1 MFVGHY
7 AVSFWAKRRDRSIP
21 LWVLF
26 IAVQFV
32 DVLWGIFVL
41 TGVEHFRLVPRITE
55 ASPLDLYDMP
65 YTHSLIAVLGWS
77 LVVYGLYRR
86 LGPGDRNSWRPA
98 ALVAFAVFSHW
109 LLDLLVHR
117 PDLPL
122 WDDTIKVG
130 LGLWYHAK
138 VTFIVEVG
146 ALGVTMYLW
155 YRAIRGSVPGWRLLV
170 LFGILAASQ
179 AYSNFGPVAKSTT
192 QFAAMCLG
200 FYFGFA
206 LLSHWCDAP
215 RVRAT
220 S

>member
-7 AVSFWAKRRDRSIP
+7 AVSFWAKRRDPTIP

-26 IAVQFV
+26 IAVQFI

-41 TGVEHFRLVPRITE
+41 TGVEHFRLVPGITE
-55 ASPLDLYDMP
+55 ASPLDLYHMP
-65 YTHSLIAVLGWS
+65 YTHSLVGALGWS

-86 LGPGDRNSWRPA
+86 LGPGAGNRWQAA
-98 ALVAFAVFSHW
+98 ALVGFAVFSHW

-122 WDDTIKVG
+122 WDNTAKVG
-130 LGLWYHAK
+130 LGLWNH
-138 VTFIVEVG
+138 VRISFTVEVG
-146 ALGVTMYLW
+146 ALAASMFLW
-155 YRAIRGSVPGWRLLV
+155 YRSVRSRVPGWRLLA
-170 LFGILAASQ
+170 LFGVLAGSQ
-179 AYSNFGPVAKSTT
+179 AYGNFGPVAPSTT
-192 QFAAMCLG
+192 QFAIMALT

-206 LLSHWCDAP
+206 LLSRWCDSP
-215 RVRAT
+215 RVLQT